1 MMKITT
7 KIRFI
12 GAVLSLFLLFLIAV
26 TIYLIE
32 NEKRNEDIINM
43 AGRERML
50 TQIIS
55 KEVFYALMQK
65 EWHNAVYVRSR
76 DEMLQNF
83 EVLRHGDAAL
93 GINVPPTENIG
104 NQLDHV
110 GLLMQRFVQST
121 DHFNEK
127 YRISSQLYRSLQEQ
141 SKGLA
146 ALSEKVVVEAVKRN
160 AGETCIDRAGKQR
173 MMVQK
178 MAHLTTQYFSM
189 PSEMIVTEL
198 NDNLNRYA
206 STLET
211 LSQNRVLSSDA
222 ASVQLYRENTERF
235 KAYRT
240 DLISFVTA
248 HALVYKEV
256 NFIYEYNTILLDAFD
271 RVVLSYAQYS
281 SEEKHFFE
289 SVQIIAGLIALILV
303 LISFFTIR
311 TIMQQ
316 FDQFSQK
323 TQGLNIDD
331 ASGVCSRSNELEQVS
346 SGLDS
351 FVKRVDQ
358 AIIHAQ
364 MAIEESKTA
373 AKQIGELTDEMESTM
388 EKECQS
394 PAMKARVSKYI
405 DRSEDLAIE
414 SIEELQST
422 SQLLEKL
429 HQSLSAIIKENEET
443 SEKG

>member
-1 MMKITT
+1 MKITT
-7 KIRFI
+7 KIRFV
-12 GAVLSLFLLFLIAV
+12 GAVLSFFLLFLIAV

-65 EWHNAVYVRSR
+65 EWHDEVYLKAR
-76 DEMLQNF
+76 DEMLKNF
-83 EVLRHGDAAL
+83 EILRHGDALL
-93 GINVPPTENIG
+93 GVNAPPTKNIA

-110 GLLMQRFVQST
+110 GILMQRFVHST
-121 DHFNEK
+121 DNFNEK
-127 YRISSQLYRSLQEQ
+127 YRISSQLYQALQQQ
-141 SKGLA
+141 SKTLA
-146 ALSEKVVVEAVKRN
+146 VLSEKVVAEAVKRN

-178 MAHLTTQYFSM
+178 MAHLTTQFFSM
-189 PSEMIVTEL
+189 PSETVVTEI

-206 STLET
+206 LTLET
-211 LSQNRVLSSDA
+211 LSKNRVLSNDE
-222 ASVQLYRENTERF
+222 ASVQLYEENRERF
-235 KAYRT
+235 NTYKT
-240 DLISFVTA
+240 DLMTFVTA
-248 HALVYKEV
+248 HALVHKEV

-303 LISFFTIR
+303 LVSFFTIR

-323 TQGLNIDD
+323 TQGLNLDD
-331 ASGVCSRSNELEQVS
+331 ESNVCVRTNELEQAS

-373 AKQIGELTDEMESTM
+373 AKQIGALTDEMESAM
-388 EKECQS
+388 EKECKS
-394 PAMKARVSKYI
+394 PTMKASVSKYI

-429 HQSLSAIIKENEET
+429 HQSLSAIIKENEDT
-443 SEKG
+443 SAKE